1 MKRVRMTALL
11 TLLPILFAL
20 PAWGA
25 ERYRVGCLF
34 SITGSSSWLGEPE
47 RNTAVM
53 IAEQINEKGG
63 INGHELELFIEDTQG
78 NNTKAINAVKKLI
91 KKNKVCAIIGP
102 TRSGTSLAVIPV
114 VQKNQIP
121 LVSCAAAQSI
131 VVPVEKRRWIF
142 KTPQKDSDAAR
153 RIYDHMTENG
163 IKKVGILTGTTGF
176 GAAGREQ
183 LKTVIDEYPLEIVA
197 DETYAPADTDMTA
210 QLISVKNAKA
220 DAVINWSIVPA
231 QSIVPKNMAQLKLD
245 IPLYQSHGFGNIKY
259 AEAAGEAAEGII
271 FPGSR
276 LLAVDTLP
284 KDHPQQEVL
293 LKYREQYEA
302 RFDEPVSNFG
312 GYAYDALWM
321 VVNALETV
329 GDDPA
334 KIRDHL
340 ETIKFVGTAG
350 MFEMSPQDHSGLDK
364 QAFEML
370 TVKDG
375 KFVVLGD

>member
-1 MKRVRMTALL
+1 MKRTRMTALL
-11 TLLPILFAL
+11 ILLPILLAL

-25 ERYRVGCLF
+25 ESYRVGCLF

-53 IAEQINEKGG
+53 IAEQVNEKGG
-63 INGHELELFIEDTQG
+63 INGHKLELFIEDTQG

-259 AEAAGEAAEGII
+259 AEAAGKAAEGII

-284 KDHPQQEVL
+284 KDHPQREVL

-302 RFDEPVSNFG
+302 RFNEPVSNFG

-321 VVNALETV
+321 VIQALEAV

-334 KIRDHL
+334 KIRDHI

-350 MFEMSPQDHSGLDK
+350 IFEMSPQDHSGLDK
-364 QAFEML
+364 QAFEIL

-375 KFVVLGD
+375 KFVVLDN